1 MAVAE
6 QEKQFI
12 IMNNFQKCLLFASLI
27 SVMVL
32 VSCSHKYLPIVKTTK
47 YYPPTANAMIVD
59 SVPADAIYIG
69 TIKVVPRDYSFETRS
84 DRRTAVNNMREAAA
98 KAGANYLYLVN
109 MVRQNDDYY
118 FRFFNAVTESFGEGY
133 TIEAEMYR

>member
-1 MAVAE
+1 
-6 QEKQFI
+6 
-12 IMNNFQKCLLFASLI
+12 MNTFQKCLLYVVLI
-27 SVMVL
+27 GVIIL
-32 VSCSHKYLPIVKTTK
+32 VSCSHKYLPIVKATR
-47 YYPPTANAMIVD
+47 YYPSTANAMIVD
-59 SVPADAIYIG
+59 SVPADAIYMG
-69 TIKVVPRDYSFETRS
+69 TIKVVPRDYSFETKS
-84 DRRTAVNNMREAAA
+84 DRRIAVNNMREAAA